1 MKLSIAEDPQP
12 GPDHF
17 CIFFSKIII
26 YAEGRFG
33 VFDFWS
39 KKEPEL
45 LINGGSSLF
54 ASLVKLYKPNTN
66 EYFMDLGDDD
76 NPSKQERSAAPYII

>member
-26 YAEGRFG
+26 YAEGRFE
-33 VFDFWS
+33 VFDF
-39 KKEPEL
+39 
-45 LINGGSSLF
+45 
-54 ASLVKLYKPNTN
+54 
-66 EYFMDLGDDD
+66 
-76 NPSKQERSAAPYII
+76 